1 MNQPIAKII
10 NGKLI
15 QGHQVAS
22 GTSPTSPYPQG
33 TIANQIPFFR
43 QLGLDL
49 SPYFQGTLNIDI
61 APYACKV
68 NNPQLT
74 FAQVNWT
81 QLHPP
86 EDFSF
91 SPCQVLYNDG
101 IYDGWVYYPH
111 PETKIRHF
119 HNPSVMELIAV
130 TIPNIKY
137 RDLLQIEI
145 NPLEIEIIESNA

>member
-1 MNQPIAKII
+1 MTQQII

-33 TIANQIPFFR
+33 TIATQIPFFKK
-43 QLGLDL
+43 LGLDL

-61 APYACKV
+61 APYVCKV

-101 IYDGWVYYPH
+101 SYAGWVYYPH

-137 RDLLQIEI
+137 GDLLQIEI
-145 NPLEIEIIESNA
+145 NPLEIEIIEDTI

>member
-1 MNQPIAKII
+1 MNQTIAKII

-22 GTSPTSPYPQG
+22 GTSLTSPYPQG
-33 TIANQIPFFR
+33 TIATQIPFFR

-101 IYDGWVYYPH
+101 SYAGWVYYPH

-130 TIPNIKY
+130 PIPNIKY
-137 RDLLQIEI
+137 GDLLQIVI
-145 NPLEIEIIESNA
+145 NPLEIEIMESNA